1 MSTTL
6 RFRARHVHRT
16 IYEYVISELATLGWP
31 TVAAIAG
38 GAVSNFG
45 TDGLTVLEFTPDD
58 AGQRVAA
65 NTLVVTLGDEPH
77 AIDQELGDGLRL
89 IAFPVFVDI
98 YGANQ
103 GIATSIASD
112 VKTLFEDRYMQV
124 IDFGLTPP
132 ADSAE
137 YLEFDKD
144 DVSVDRPPG
153 TGATDFRRY
162 WRVVRTDARIY
173 YIQD

>member
-1 MSTTL
+1 MTAL

-16 IYEYVISELATLGWP
+16 IYQYVATSLATLGWP
-31 TVAAIAG
+31 DVTAAEAGTV
-38 GAVSNFG
+38 VNFG
-45 TDGLTVLEFTPDD
+45 SNGLTFMEFTPDESGIKI
-58 AGQRVAA
+58 APNTVAI
-65 NTLVVTLGDEPH
+65 TLGDEP
-77 AIDQELGDGLRL
+77 AARDWELGGGLRAL
-89 IAFPVFVDI
+89 PFPVHVDV

-124 IDFGLTPP
+124 KDFTADPP
-132 ADSAE
+132 VDSQE

-144 DVSVDRPPG
+144 DVSITRPPG

-162 WRVVRTDARIY
+162 WRVVNTTARIY
-173 YIQD
+173 YVPD